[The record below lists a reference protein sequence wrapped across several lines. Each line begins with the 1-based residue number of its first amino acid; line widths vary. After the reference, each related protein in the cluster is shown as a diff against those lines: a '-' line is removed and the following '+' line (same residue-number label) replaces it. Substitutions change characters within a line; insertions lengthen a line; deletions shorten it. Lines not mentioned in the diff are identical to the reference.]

1 MKAVIPAAGLGTRF
15 LPATKSQPKEM
26 LPVYDK
32 PTIQYVIE
40 EALAS
45 GIDDILIVTGRNKR
59 SIEDHFDK
67 SYELEYTLQKA
78 GKDRVLKQV
87 RKITNLAD
95 ICYVRQRDTKGLG
108 DAILCAERHIGDE
121 PFAVLLGDSITVS
134 KTPCIAQV
142 MEAYNK
148 YQSSSVA
155 LRVVEDNKIP
165 NYGIVNGEKIDSN
178 ILKLNQLI
186 EKPEISH
193 APTNI
198 AITGRYI
205 LTPDI
210 FDKIKETEVGIGD
223 ELHLTDAL
231 AKLDDVYG
239 VIFDGKSFSMD
250 DRLEWLK
257 TSIRFA
263 LDDDEFSDDL
273 VGYMRTF
280 L

>member
-45 GIDDILIVTGRNKR
+45 SIDDILIVTGRNKR

-67 SYELEYTLQKA
+67 SYELEYSLQNA

-87 RKITNLAD
+87 RKITDLAD
-95 ICYVRQRDTKGLG
+95 ICYVRQREIRGLG
-108 DAILCAERHIGDE
+108 DAILCAQKHIGDE
-121 PFAVLLGDSITVS
+121 PFAVLLGDSITRS
-134 KTPCIAQV
+134 KTPCISQLMNV
-142 MEAYNK
+142 YSK
-148 YQSSSVA
+148 YKKSTIA
-155 LRVVEDNKIP
+155 LKEVPDEKIH
-165 NYGIVNGEKIDSN
+165 NYGIVNGETIDSN
-178 ILKLNQLI
+178 ILRLNQLI
-186 EKPEISH
+186 EKPEIAK
-193 APTNI
+193 APTNL

-210 FDKIKETEVGIGD
+210 FDKIRETEVGVGD

-231 AKLDDVYG
+231 AKLDEVYG
-239 VIFDGKSFSMD
+239 VIFEGKSFSMD

-263 LDDDEFSDDL
+263 LDDDEFSGDL
-273 VGYMRTF
+273 IEYMKIF

>member
-1 MKAVIPAAGLGTRF
+1 MKAVIPAASFGTRF

-67 SYELEYTLQKA
+67 SYELEYSLQKA

-87 RKITNLAD
+87 RKITDLAD
-95 ICYVRQRDTKGLG
+95 ICYVRQREIKGLG
-108 DAILCAERHIGDE
+108 DAILCAQRHIGDE
-121 PFAVLLGDSITVS
+121 PFAVLLGDSITRS
-134 KTPCIAQV
+134 KTPCTRQLMDV
-142 MEAYNK
+142 FNK
-148 YQSSSVA
+148 YKKSIIA
-155 LRVVEDNKIP
+155 LKEVPDEKIH

-178 ILKLNQLI
+178 ILRINQLI
-186 EKPEISH
+186 EKPEI
-193 APTNI
+193 AKAQTNL

-210 FDKIKETEVGIGD
+210 FDKIRETEVGVGD

-231 AKLDDVYG
+231 AKLDEVYG
-239 VIFDGKSFSMD
+239 VIFEGKSFSMD

-263 LDDDEFSDDL
+263 LDDDEFSGDL
-273 VGYMRTF
+273 IEYMKIF

>member
-40 EALAS
+40 EALVS
-45 GIDDILIVTGRNKR
+45 SIDDILIVTGRNKR

-67 SYELEYTLQKA
+67 SYELEYSLQNA

-87 RKITNLAD
+87 RKITDLAD
-95 ICYVRQRDTKGLG
+95 ICYVRQREIRGLG
-108 DAILCAERHIGDE
+108 DAILCAQKHIGDE
-121 PFAVLLGDSITVS
+121 PFAVLLGDSITRS
-134 KTPCIAQV
+134 KTPCISQLMNV
-142 MEAYNK
+142 YSK
-148 YQSSSVA
+148 YKKSTIA
-155 LRVVEDNKIP
+155 LKEVPDEKIH
-165 NYGIVNGEKIDSN
+165 NYGIVNGETIDSN
-178 ILKLNQLI
+178 ILRLNQLI
-186 EKPEISH
+186 EKPEIAK
-193 APTNI
+193 APTNL

-210 FDKIKETEVGIGD
+210 FDKIRETEVGVGD

-231 AKLDDVYG
+231 AKLDEVYG
-239 VIFDGKSFSMD
+239 VIFEGKSFSMD

-263 LDDDEFSDDL
+263 LDDDEFNEDL
-273 VGYMRTF
+273 ISYMKMF

>member
-45 GIDDILIVTGRNKR
+45 GIDDIIIVTGRNKR

-78 GKDRVLKQV
+78 GKDRVLKEV
-87 RKITNLAD
+87 RAITDLAD
-95 ICYVRQRDTKGLG
+95 ICYVRQRDIKGLG
-108 DAILCAERHIGDE
+108 DAILCSQRHIGDE

-134 KTPCIAQV
+134 KTPCIRQV
-142 MEAYNK
+142 MDAYSR
-148 YQSSSVA
+148 YQKSTIA
-155 LRVVEDNKIP
+155 LKEIPEKKIP
-165 NYGIVNGEKIDSN
+165 NYGIVDGKIIDSN
-178 ILKLNQLI
+178 ILRLNQLI
-186 EKPEISH
+186 EKPEINQ
-193 APTNI
+193 APTNL
-198 AITGRYI
+198 AITGRYV

-210 FDKIKETEVGIGD
+210 FGKLKETEIGVGD

-231 AKLDDVYG
+231 AKLDEVYG
-239 VIFDGKSFSMD
+239 VVFEGKSFSMD

-263 LDDDEFSDDL
+263 LDDDEFGDDL
-273 VGYMRTF
+273 IGYMKTF